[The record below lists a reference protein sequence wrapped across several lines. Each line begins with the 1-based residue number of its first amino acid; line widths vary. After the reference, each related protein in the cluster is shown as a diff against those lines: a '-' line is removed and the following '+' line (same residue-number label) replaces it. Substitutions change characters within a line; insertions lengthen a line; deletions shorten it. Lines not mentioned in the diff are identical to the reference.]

1 MGVTQVAI
9 CRKFRR
15 HMPTKSS
22 ASPAAARELVARLGL
37 EPHPEGGWYRE
48 IHRSTMV
55 LQTPRGPR
63 SALTSIYFLL
73 EQQQYSRW
81 HVVTSDEVWH
91 HGDGAALELLIY
103 RPDSRELTH
112 RVLGPVGEA
121 QEPIGIARAG
131 DWQAARSLG
140 AWSLVGCDVA
150 PGFDFEDFQ
159 FVASMAGHQEHFTG
173 KLAAFSDFL

>member
-1 MGVTQVAI
+1 
-9 CRKFRR
+9 
-15 HMPTKSS
+15 MPTK
-22 ASPAAARELVARLGL
+22 ASELISRLGL

-48 IHRSTMV
+48 IHRSTMMI
-55 LQTPRGPR
+55 QTPRGPR

-103 RPDSRELTH
+103 RPDTRELEH
-112 RVLGPVGEA
+112 RVLAPVGPA
-121 QEPIGIARAG
+121 QEPIAVARAG
-131 DWQAARSLG
+131 EWQAARSLG
-140 AWSLVGCDVA
+140 QWSLVGCDVA

-159 FVASMAGHQEHFTG
+159 FIASLEGHQAQFRET
-173 KLAAFSDFL
+173 LADHLDLL